1 MKLYL
6 VQHGEATTKESDP
19 ERPLTEKGRSDIN
32 QLAIFLNHAGITAK
46 QVIHS
51 GQLRAQ
57 QTAEDLAMAIAPDAM
72 QSRNEHLNPNDAPD
86 TIAQQIN
93 SWDED
98 TLIVGHLPFM
108 AKLVS
113 RLIFGDES
121 QSIVSF
127 QPGAL
132 VCLERNQNNN
142 WAILWALRPEI
153 LC

>member
-1 MKLYL
+1 
-6 VQHGEATTKESDP
+6 
-19 ERPLTEKGRSDIN
+19 
-32 QLAIFLNHAGITAK
+32 
-46 QVIHS
+46 
-51 GQLRAQ
+51 
-57 QTAEDLAMAIAPDAM
+57 M
-72 QSRNEHLNPNDAPD
+72 QSRNEHLNPNDATE
-86 TIAQQIN
+86 TIAGQIN

-98 TLIVGHLPFM
+98 TLVVGHLPFM

-113 RLIFGDES
+113 RLICGEES